1 MRTAPEKI
9 RGRYVMRLLDRS
21 DDLFMVMLLVM
32 ALVASVA

>member
-1 MRTAPEKI
+1 MRPAPEKT
-9 RGRYVMRLLDRS
+9 RRQYVMRLLDRN